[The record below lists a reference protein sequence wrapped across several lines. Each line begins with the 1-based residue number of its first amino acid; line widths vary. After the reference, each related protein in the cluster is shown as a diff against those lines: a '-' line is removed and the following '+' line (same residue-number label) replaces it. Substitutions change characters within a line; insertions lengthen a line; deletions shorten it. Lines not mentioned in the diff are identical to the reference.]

1 MQVQICSM
9 HLIERS
15 PVCAVAEVEYAG
27 LRLRGLKLEFRGG
40 KWSVTV
46 PGRRVRAGWQD
57 VYDIVSETLQDRLRS
72 EMLAEYVRR
81 RAA

>member
-1 MQVQICSM
+1 M

-15 PVCAVAEVEYAG
+15 AVCAVAEIEYAG

-40 KWSVTV
+40 KWEVTV
-46 PGRRVRAGWQD
+46 PGRRVRAGWQE
-57 VYDIVSETLQDRLRS
+57 VYDIVSPSLLDRLRATL
-72 EMLAEYVRR
+72 LAEYVRR